1 MGVGLKSLFSVLGC
15 VMTAIL
21 IYTVI
26 TNGLP
31 FRIQILSPPW
41 MVAALI
47 DFSINIFAIGAW
59 IVYKESNW
67 ISAVLWLVLI
77 MSWGSAPLC
86 GYILLQFYKL
96 SSKESMQDPVFYVLL
111 RHGKMNKPERHI
123 KLCVAV
129 AKVVFIALAC
139 LMVGTLIYTF
149 ITNGSPFRKEVFTPW
164 LTATLIDFYFNIV
177 AIGAWVIYKES
188 NWISAVLWVVLLI
201 CFGRNK
207 PERQNKLCVAVAK
220 VVFTILGCLML
231 GTLIYFFVTAGNPFR
246 KEVYTPWTIA
256 TFIDFYINVVA
267 LSVCKM
273 FKYSHCYYGR

>member
-1 MGVGLKSLFSVLGC
+1 MGVAIALKSLFSVLGC

-41 MVAALI
+41 VVAALI
-47 DFSINIFAIGAW
+47 DFFINIFAIGAW
-59 IVYKESNW
+59 VVYKESNW
-67 ISAVLWLVLI
+67 ISAVLWVVLI
-77 MSWGSAPLC
+77 MCWGSAPLC

-111 RHGKMNKPERHI
+111 RHGKM
-123 KLCVAV
+123 
-129 AKVVFIALAC
+129 
-139 LMVGTLIYTF
+139 
-149 ITNGSPFRKEVFTPW
+149 
-164 LTATLIDFYFNIV
+164 
-177 AIGAWVIYKES
+177 
-188 NWISAVLWVVLLI
+188 
-201 CFGRNK
+201 NK

-267 LSVCKM
+267 LSVWIVYKETSWIIASCWILLLITLGSIATSAYIVLQL
-273 FKYSHCYYGR
+273 FQLSSQDPPYYILFNSYGRAKEGYEGTLQEDLVDDC